1 MPWNRIPSFVAI
13 TDVGPPVGKA
23 SVVLRIMINTPTEQ
37 TPHEPPASP
46 WRIKAEMAQY
56 YRCDIRTI
64 TNLMRRRILP
74 FVKIGRLVRFN
85 PAECDEAMQKFK
97 RRSSF
102 L

>member
-1 MPWNRIPSFVAI
+1 M
-13 TDVGPPVGKA
+13 
-23 SVVLRIMINTPTEQ
+23 NTVIEQ
-37 TPHEPPASP
+37 TPKEQPASP
-46 WRIKAEMAQY
+46 WKIKAEMAEY

-64 TNLMRRRILP
+64 TNLMRRRVLP

-97 RRSSF
+97 RKSSF

>member
-1 MPWNRIPSFVAI
+1 
-13 TDVGPPVGKA
+13 
-23 SVVLRIMINTPTEQ
+23 MINTTNEQ
-37 TPHEPPASP
+37 KSHEQPPSP

-85 PAECDEAMQKFK
+85 PAECDQAMQKFK
-97 RRSSF
+97 RKSSF